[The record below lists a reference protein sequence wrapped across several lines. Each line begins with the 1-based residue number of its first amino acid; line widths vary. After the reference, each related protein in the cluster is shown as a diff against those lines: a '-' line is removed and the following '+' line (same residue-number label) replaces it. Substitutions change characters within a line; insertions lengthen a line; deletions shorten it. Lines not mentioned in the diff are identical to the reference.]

1 MKPFLVFHVCRK
13 MVSKSHQW
21 WSQPQHSW
29 GKPPYPPPQRWLRP
43 LSRTKARLAAEK
55 TRAKQIQAEANL
67 LPTPLARLLLPTRSA
82 ARSPVI
88 YHSLADLLSGVRKP
102 FSRTNLHFSLDFDCE
117 FTSYHIGS
125 VQNRDGGSTNLR
137 SRLI

>member
-1 MKPFLVFHVCRK
+1 MYAARWLARVTSGGASPSILG
-13 MVSKSHQW
+13 VS
-21 WSQPQHSW
+21 
-29 GKPPYPPPQRWLRP
+29 PPTPPPQRWLRP

-88 YHSLADLLSGVRKP
+88 YHSLADLLSG
-102 FSRTNLHFSLDFDCE
+102 
-117 FTSYHIGS
+117 
-125 VQNRDGGSTNLR
+125 NRDGGSTNLR